1 MPKALFLSLPLH
13 GHVNPSLPLVRELVG
28 RGDEVVYFAN
38 DRFAARVAEAGARY
52 QAYRDPYLSGLSTLP
67 VRTEEIVWL
76 LNETAR
82 RVLEGELDV
91 FRAERPDYIITDS
104 VAPWG
109 QWTAKI
115 LGLPVVTSIPTLAVN
130 RSVMRFG
137 LKHGVRPKSVG
148 RFLDKLRYM
157 SRAWR
162 IQRRLRRVHGVDGPG
177 VMDSLMGHSGLNIV
191 YTSRHFQPCAETFDD
206 RFLFIGPMSSRAEA
220 ASAFP
225 WDRLDAS
232 RGELSRGAASRGG
245 EASRGAP
252 AIVYISLGT
261 IFNSDPAFYRACF
274 EAFADADITV
284 ILSIGTNVSL
294 DSLGA
299 APKNFVVAPQVPQL
313 AVLQRASAFVTHGG
327 MNSVSE
333 SLFYGV
339 PMTVVPQ
346 MGEQAI
352 IGRRVAQLG
361 AGICLTNEEA
371 TAPRLRESVQRLLTD
386 DSFRQQADAIRRS
399 FVDAGGTPRAADAI
413 RAFTR

>member
-1 MPKALFLSLPLH
+1 MAKALFLSLPLH
-13 GHVNPSLPLVRELVG
+13 GHVNPSLPLVRELVE
-28 RGDEVVYFAN
+28 RGEEVVYVAN
-38 DRFAARVAEAGARY
+38 DRFAARIAETGARY
-52 QAYRDPYLSGLSTLP
+52 QPYRDSWLAGLARLP

-76 LNETAR
+76 LMQAAQ
-82 RVLEGELDV
+82 RVLETEVDA
-91 FRAERPDYIITDS
+91 FRAERPDYLIADS

-115 LGLPVVTSIPTLAVN
+115 LGLPVVTSVPTLAVN

-137 LKHGVRPKSVG
+137 VARGVRPKSVG
-148 RFLDKLRYM
+148 RMLSKLRYM
-157 SRAWR
+157 LKASRL
-162 IQRRLRRVHGVDGPG
+162 QRKLRRVHGVNGPG
-177 VMDSLMGHSGLNIV
+177 VMDSITGHSGLNIV

-206 RFLFIGPMSSRAEA
+206 SFLFIGPMASRTEA

-225 WDRLDAS
+225 WDHLESAR
-232 RGELSRGAASRGG
+232 
-245 EASRGAP
+245 

-261 IFNSDPAFYRACF
+261 LFNADAAFYRACF
-274 EAFADADITV
+274 EAFADGEVTV
-284 ILSIGTNVSL
+284 VLSTGTNVSI
-294 DSLGA
+294 DSLGP

-352 IGRRVAQLG
+352 IGRRVEQLG
-361 AGICLTNEEA
+361 AGICLTKEEA
-371 TAPRLRESVQRLLTD
+371 TATRLRESVQCLLTGE
-386 DSFRQQADAIRRS
+386 SFRQQADAIRRS
-399 FVDAGGTPRAADAI
+399 FLGAGGAPRAAEAI

>member
-1 MPKALFLSLPLH
+1 MAKALFLSLPLH

-28 RGDEVVYFAN
+28 RGDEVVYVAN
-38 DRFAARVAEAGARY
+38 DRFAARIAEAGGRY
-52 QAYRDPYLSGLSTLP
+52 QAYRDPFLSGLTTLP
-67 VRTEEIVWL
+67 VRTEEIAWL
-76 LNETAR
+76 LLEAAR
-82 RVLEGELDV
+82 RVLESELDA

-130 RSVMRFG
+130 RSVMRFA
-137 LKHGVRPKSVG
+137 LSQGVLPKSVG
-148 RFLDKLRYM
+148 RFLSKLRYM
-157 SRAWR
+157 TRAWR
-162 IQRRLRRVHGVDGPG
+162 VQRRLRRRHGVDGPG
-177 VMDSLMGHSGLNIV
+177 VMDSLMGYSGLNIV

-206 RFLFIGPMSSRAEA
+206 RFLFIGPMASRAEA

-225 WDRLDAS
+225 WDRLESSHGDPS
-232 RGELSRGAASRGG
+232 RRP
-245 EASRGAP
+245 P

-261 IFNSDPAFYRACF
+261 IFNADPAFYRACF
-274 EAFADADITV
+274 EAFADAAADMTV
-284 ILSIGTNVSL
+284 ILSLGTNVSL

-299 APKNFVVAPQVPQL
+299 VPKNFIVAPQVPQL
-313 AVLQRASAFVTHGG
+313 AVLQRANAFVTHGG

-371 TAPRLRESVQRLLTD
+371 TALRLRDSVQRLLTD
-386 DSFRQQADAIRRS
+386 DSFQQQADAIRRS
-399 FVDAGGTPRAADAI
+399 FLDAGGAPRAADAI

>member
-1 MPKALFLSLPLH
+1 MAKALFLSLPLH
-13 GHVNPSLPLVRELVG
+13 GHVNPSLPVVRELVA

-38 DRFAARVAEAGARY
+38 ERFAARIAEAGGRY

-76 LNETAR
+76 LMQAAQ
-82 RVLEGELDV
+82 RVLENELDA

-109 QWTAKI
+109 HWTAKI

-130 RSVMRFG
+130 RSVMRFAVARG
-137 LKHGVRPKSVG
+137 IRPKSVG
-148 RFLDKLRYM
+148 RIISKLRYM
-157 SRAWR
+157 FKARR
-162 IQRRLRRVHGVDGPG
+162 LQRQLRRVYAVEGPG
-177 VMDSLMGHSGLNIV
+177 VMESMMGYSGLNIV

-206 RFLFIGPMSSRAEA
+206 RFLYIGPMTTRAEA
-220 ASAFP
+220 SSAFP
-225 WDRLDAS
+225 WDRLEGDS
-232 RGELSRGAASRGG
+232 R
-245 EASRGAP
+245 

-261 IFNSDPAFYRACF
+261 LFNADAAFYRACF
-274 EAFADADITV
+274 EAFAGGGEKDVAVMV
-284 ILSIGTNVSL
+284 ILSIGNNVSI

-299 APKNFVVAPQVPQL
+299 VPDNFVVATQVPQL
-313 AVLQRASAFVTHGG
+313 AVLQRARAFVTHGG

-333 SLFYGV
+333 SLFNGV

-352 IGRRVAQLG
+352 IGRRVEQLG
-361 AGICLTNEEA
+361 AGICLMKEEA
-371 TAPRLRESVQRLLTD
+371 SAITLRDSVRRLLTD
-386 DSFRQQADAIRRS
+386 DSFRQQADVIRRS
-399 FVDAGGTPRAADAI
+399 FLDTGGAPRAAEAI

>member
-1 MPKALFLSLPLH
+1 MAKALFLSLPLH
-13 GHVNPSLPLVRELVG
+13 GHVNPSLPLVRELVE
-28 RGDEVVYFAN
+28 RGDEVVYVAN
-38 DRFAARVAEAGARY
+38 ARFAARIAETGARY
-52 QAYRDPYLSGLSTLP
+52 EAYRDPFLSGLTTLP

-76 LNETAR
+76 LNEAAR
-82 RVLEGELDV
+82 RVLESELDV

-148 RFLDKLRYM
+148 RFLSKLRNM
-157 SRAWR
+157 TRAWR

-177 VMDSLMGHSGLNIV
+177 VMDSLTGHSGLNIV

-206 RFLFIGPMSSRAEA
+206 RFLFIGPMASRAEA

-225 WDRLDAS
+225 WDRLDPS
-232 RGELSRGAASRGG
+232 RGEATTRQ
-245 EASRGAP
+245 AP

-261 IFNSDPAFYRACF
+261 IFNADAAFYRACF
-274 EAFADADITV
+274 EAFADANADANTDITV

-299 APKNFVVAPQVPQL
+299 VPKNFIVAPQVPQL
-313 AVLQRASAFVTHGG
+313 AVLQRARAFVTHGG

-399 FVDAGGTPRAADAI
+399 FADAGGTPRAAEAI